1 MKNTENERIH
11 RFFLYIGYI
20 IITFFMLFPVI
31 WALLSSFKD
40 VAERFRFP
48 PTILPENFTTIGYE
62 RVFASAVPKQIF
74 NSITIS
80 IRTILLTLTVS
91 VLGGFAFA
99 RSTFKAKNLL
109 LFFLVGTQMIPGL
122 SNIITL
128 YMIGSRLKL
137 LNTHAYL
144 VFIYAAG
151 STPVCVWLMK
161 GYFEQI
167 PASLDEA
174 AIMDGCSRLGILW
187 HIILPL
193 ISTGMAACALMV
205 FVNSW
210 NEFLVC
216 LTMIS
221 RTMLKTFPVGL
232 HAFIMDNNTNWESV
246 SAATILGMVPI
257 LVLFISFQRYFVEG
271 MTSGAIKA

>member
-1 MKNTENERIH
+1 MKEIERKKIH

-20 IITFFMLFPVI
+20 TITFFMLFPVI

-48 PTILPENFTTIGYE
+48 PTILPEHFTTIGYE
-62 RVFASAVPKQIF
+62 TVFTSAMPKQIL

-80 IRTILLTLTVS
+80 VRTILLTLMVS

-99 RSTFKAKNLL
+99 RATFRAKNLL

-128 YMIGSRLKL
+128 YMIGSRLKI

-151 STPVCVWLMK
+151 SAPVCVWLMK

-174 AIMDGCSRLGILW
+174 AVMDGCSRLGILW

-193 ISTGMAACALMV
+193 MTTGMAACALMV

-221 RTMLKTFPVGL
+221 RTALKTFPVGL
-232 HAFIMDNNTNWESV
+232 QAFIVDNNTDWESV
-246 SAATILGMVPI
+246 SAATILGLIPI
-257 LVLFISFQRYFVEG
+257 LILFISFQRYFIEG